1 MLACRSGTAAEVE
14 LLRQQVQDK
23 EAAILELEAYI
34 AKVVNEGVANDTTLR
49 VGRGCG
55 QGEMSIPG

>member
-1 MLACRSGTAAEVE
+1 ME

-23 EAAILELEAYI
+23 EAAVLELEAYI

-49 VGRGCG
+49 VRCGYGRG
-55 QGEMSIPG
+55 EMPM

>member
-1 MLACRSGTAAEVE
+1 MLACRSGTAAVVE

-49 VGRGCG
+49 VRCGCG
-55 QGEMSIPG
+55 HRETSM